1 MRMKKFLILAATVA
15 LSAACSQTFEVNPVS
30 KDGGKIGFGTWAEG
44 LTRAEAR
51 VQGTNTFL
59 AGDTFAV
66 YGTKDRASGDPTSS
80 VVFDDVVVTA
90 SGSPV
95 DTWSYD
101 VPRFWDVNYD
111 SYTFYA
117 VSPSAVGTAATV
129 TPSTG
134 VIASA
139 AIAFAGNDNDVLVAD
154 KKVVAKGSAPYF
166 SDYATV
172 PMVFN
177 HIASLFSLTVRK
189 HTNLDDAT
197 VAITGIAIDSLKC
210 KGTFN
215 VSAAYTDNHPVV
227 TWTPANAADSVA
239 DFATAN
245 TKGVVSKTLPTDV
258 TSAATGDTLISQFI
272 AMPQVFNTTDTK
284 KQTIRISYTIKVGDE
299 EAVAHVDVP
308 VLLREFDDTANDDDN
323 VDANYITAWEPGK
336 HYIYNIIIDAKQITF
351 TASITDWTTT
361 VNGYH
366 YLMD

>member
-1 MRMKKFLILAATVA
+1 MKKFLILAATVA
-15 LSAACSQTFEVNPVS
+15 LSAACSHNFDVNPVS
-30 KDGGKIGFGTWAEG
+30 KTGGQIGFGTWAEG
-44 LTRAEAR
+44 LTRTEAR
-51 VQGTNTFL
+51 VQGTSTFL
-59 AGDTFAV
+59 SGDTFAV
-66 YGTKDRASGDPTSS
+66 YGTKNRASGDPTSS
-80 VVFDDVVVTA
+80 VVFDDVVVTYNGTNWA
-90 SGSPV
+90 Y
-95 DTWSYD
+95 TT
-101 VPRFWDVNYD
+101 PRFWDVNYD

-139 AIAFAGNDNDVLVAD
+139 DITFAGKDNDILVAD
-154 KKVVAKGSAPYF
+154 KKVIEKGVAPYF

-215 VSAAYTDNHPVV
+215 VSSAYTDNHPVV

-245 TKGVVSKTLPTDV
+245 TLGVVSKTLPTNV
-258 TSAATGDTLISQFI
+258 TSAATGDTLISKFI
-272 AMPQVFNTTDTK
+272 AMPQVFTTTDIK

-308 VLLREFDDTANDDDN
+308 VLLREFDDTANDDTN
-323 VDANYITAWEPGK
+323 VEANYITAWEPGK
-336 HYIYNIIIDAKQITF
+336 HYIYNIIIDAKAITF
-351 TASITDWTTT
+351 SASITDWTTT

-366 YLMD
+366 YLLD